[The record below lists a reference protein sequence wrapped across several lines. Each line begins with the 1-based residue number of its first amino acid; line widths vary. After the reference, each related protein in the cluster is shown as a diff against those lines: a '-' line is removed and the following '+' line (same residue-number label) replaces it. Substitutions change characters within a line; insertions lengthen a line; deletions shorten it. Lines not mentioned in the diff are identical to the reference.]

1 MSTVDISSGSAESAP
16 TGRWRNGLCDCCETI
31 ATGRFWMGWC
41 LNCVLQGQ
49 LLERFHLNL
58 FGMKGPEPMK
68 HVCMI
73 YSIAS
78 LVLYVLL
85 VSVQVPAVVSIGKC
99 YEEIVVSF
107 SMQQEGLDDSLCS
120 SHSLDLICCVACGCG
135 NLHSIPYASKVP
147 NSRKYLRRRI
157 FG

>member
-1 MSTVDISSGSAESAP
+1 VTVPEGGVKKGQMIEVPYPESAMSTVDISSGSAESAP

-41 LNCVLQGQ
+41 FNCVLQGQ

-85 VSVQVPAVVSIGKC
+85 MSVRVPAVVYIGKC
-99 YEEIVVSF
+99 
-107 SMQQEGLDDSLCS
+107 C
-120 SHSLDLICCVACGCG
+120 
-135 NLHSIPYASKVP
+135 N
-147 NSRKYLRRRI
+147 
-157 FG
+157 